1 MDLINIGINQA
12 LFSATTV
19 QYGQLESLANSALS
33 KGIDLYIRQDFK
45 GAVKE
50 FQRSIGLAPNGSN
63 SVDVASYMA
72 DAHIALGDTQSAIKA
87 LKNSLKLNPYRD
99 DIHVKLGNLYFSEER
114 YTDAADAYE
123 KAVALN
129 PSSDNSF
136 ALGQAYMNIGRYAD
150 ADIQFN
156 KVMRMEPRE
165 PNGNF
170 GLGLNYSK
178 QGRYEDA
185 ITQFKAAIRLD
196 DKFYDAYAEMGYA
209 YADLGQIDEAMDLVN
224 FLEDPS
230 PELADTLSSYIYEV
244 DPPKMLFAY
253 ATSSFNYWMPIKS
266 PVSSLD
272 TYLQT
277 ADASKP
283 FTMTF
288 QFDKEMERSEVENVM
303 NWQIGR
309 SLGIGPGTAYNFGL
323 PVPETEVQPPP
334 IPVNVYY
341 DAEEMTATVYFKI
354 QQNATADGT
363 IDPSHIEFRFNGKD
377 AFGLRMNPNF
387 DQFTGFSKV
396 Y

>member
-1 MDLINIGINQA
+1 MISFDSLNSD
-12 LFSATTV
+12 LFSV
-19 QYGQLESLANSALS
+19 GLQQSSQLETLSNGALS
-33 KGIDLYIRQDFK
+33 RGIDLYMRQDFK
-45 GAVKE
+45 GAVKA

-63 SVDVASYMA
+63 SVDASSYLA
-72 DAHIALGDTQSAIKA
+72 DAYLALNDTNGAIEA
-87 LKNSLKLNPYRD
+87 LRTSLKINPYRD
-99 DIHVKLGNLYFSEER
+99 DIHIKLGNLYFSEER
-114 YTDAADAYE
+114 YADATDEYE

-129 PSSDNSF
+129 PSSANIF
-136 ALGQAYMNIGRYAD
+136 ALGQAYMNTGRYSD
-150 ADIQFN
+150 ADTQFN
-156 KVMRMEPRE
+156 KVLRMAPRE

-196 DKFYDAYAEMGYA
+196 DKFYDAYAEMGYS
-209 YADLGQIDEAMDLVN
+209 YADLGQIDDAMDVVN
-224 FLEDPS
+224 SLEDPA

-277 ADASKP
+277 ADASKT
-283 FTMTF
+283 FTMKF
-288 QFDKEMERSEVENVM
+288 QFDKEMERSEVENIM
-303 NWQIGR
+303 NWHIGR
-309 SLGIGPGTAYNFGL
+309 SSGIGPGTAYNFGL

-334 IPVNVYY
+334 IPTNVYY
-341 DAEEMTATVYFKI
+341 DAEQMTATVYFKI

-363 IDPSHIEFRFNGKD
+363 IDPSHIEFRFAGKD
-377 AFGLRMNPNF
+377 AFGLKMHPDF